1 MRHIKEYFNNE
12 EVNPINGYINESF
25 LLLALCG
32 AVALHFT
39 VKGMKAIRKH
49 ASNFWGWALGEK
61 NLQTTAAE
69 SLDDRQNIINE
80 DEEGKINKDN
90 IQPMQV
96 PDEKI
101 LDQLMETLKSD
112 AKKKQGFYVFDNL
125 FNETPELKKINK
137 APYFANYV
145 VFMDPG
151 SDENKDEKPNFYGML
166 GFSLK
171 YWKIVSKKGKTDEI
185 KEAASK
191 LIKYINIFAVQTDTK
206 YAKQGLFEVYLEDMK
221 KAVKETKME
230 GLTIKYAND
239 DIAKV
244 FEKSGF
250 KKIEGLDGYMVLTL
264 NKPEDNGEATV

>member
-1 MRHIKEYFNNE
+1 MKHIKEYINE
-12 EVNPINGYINESF
+12 ELQINESF
-25 LLLALCG
+25 LLMALCG

-61 NLQTTAAE
+61 NLSTTAAE

-80 DEEGKINKDN
+80 DETGKINKDN

-96 PDEKI
+96 PDEKV
-101 LDQLMETLKSD
+101 LDKLMEVMKSD

-125 FNETPELKKINK
+125 FNETPELKKLNK

-151 SDENKDEKPNFYGML
+151 SDEKKDEKPNFYGML

-171 YWKIVSKKGKTDEI
+171 YWKVVAKKGKTDEI
-185 KEAASK
+185 KKAASK
-191 LIKYINIFAVQTDTK
+191 LTKYINIFAVQTDAK

-221 KAVKETKME
+221 KAVKEAHME

-250 KKIEGLDGYMVLTL
+250 KKIEGLDGYMIMTL
-264 NKPEDNGEATV
+264 NKQEENNGTTV

>member
-1 MRHIKEYFNNE
+1 MKHIKEYINE
-12 EVNPINGYINESF
+12 ELQLNEG
-25 LLLALCG
+25 LLLMALCG
-32 AVALHFT
+32 AAALHFSI
-39 VKGMKAIRKH
+39 KGMKAIRKH
-49 ASNFWGWALGEK
+49 AGNFWGWALGERDL
-61 NLQTTAAE
+61 NVGTTAAE
-69 SLDDRQNIINE
+69 SLDDRHNIINE

-96 PDEKI
+96 PDEKV
-101 LDQLMETLKSD
+101 LGQLMDVLKSD

-125 FNETPELKKINK
+125 FNETPELKKLNK

-151 SDENKDEKPNFYGML
+151 SDEKKDEKPNFYGML

-171 YWKIVSKKGKTDEI
+171 YWKVIAKKGKTDEI
-185 KEAASK
+185 KAAGAK
-191 LIKYINIFAVQTDTK
+191 LSNYINIFAVQTDAK
-206 YAKQGLFEVYLEDMK
+206 YAKQGLFEVYIEDMK
-221 KAVKETKME
+221 KAAKEAHMD

-250 KKIEGLDGYMVLTL
+250 EKIDELKGYMILTL
-264 NKPEDNGEATV
+264 NKPEE